1 MKDISFLDL
10 EKNEDVYNIILKYL
24 IKPSGRYTPQD
35 INDFE
40 NYTKAN
46 KRALLDPFIKKFIS
60 QCVIIKNINNYF
72 RTVDDFRDT
81 WQCAFNMNNE
91 LHNYIIDN
99 MNDNS
104 IYSYDSINHIIF
116 DTNYFEFDLNIKKIL
131 YRNIVNSILT
141 DWNNNHLYSYYD
153 IINKLIEV
161 YDLRGGKHFRI
172 KFLIFIKK
180 LKNDLIQNNIDTL
193 IRDKLIVK
201 FIKSINWTFPNEVI
215 NPSIHISRIY

>member
-1 MKDISFLDL
+1 
-10 EKNEDVYNIILKYL
+10 
-24 IKPSGRYTPQD
+24 
-35 INDFE
+35 
-40 NYTKAN
+40 
-46 KRALLDPFIKKFIS
+46 
-60 QCVIIKNINNYF
+60 
-72 RTVDDFRDT
+72 
-81 WQCAFNMNNE
+81 
-91 LHNYIIDN
+91 

-131 YRNIVNSILT
+131 YKNIVNLILI

-161 YDLRGGKHFRI
+161 YDLRGCKHFRI
-172 KFLIFIKK
+172 KFMIFIKK